1 MSNLKNKKGE
11 HLHNLKAPYK
21 QVIPAPTTVWY
32 FAFGS
37 NMDRARMFQRKAVWN
52 YCTAGTLKNFK
63 LVFNKKSKKHG
74 QGFANIIKS
83 KQHQV
88 EGVLYRLEDAHLYKQ
103 LDKFECAGTHYNRV
117 EKKIRRSDG
126 KIITAFL
133 YTAILTEKNLKPCEE
148 YLNHLLKGEKYLSPD
163 YVSFLK
169 SFQTAYNE
177 DLKVF
182 VYGTLKKGF
191 GNHRKVESAT
201 KIQKATI
208 SGKLY
213 NAGLP
218 YVTMEREDYSK
229 VGTASLDT
237 DIKNFNS
244 LDCDDLPELKEE
256 CVHGELLTFSD
267 WTVLKSLDSLE
278 GFNPTFLQ
286 SNLDAIFDSN
296 LYTRVLTTCVPDDSE
311 DFEPEPCW
319 IYIVSASKKLF
330 SKNDHVESGEYEKVQ
345 SFSKVYQQEDL
356 TRFEEGLDKHDTE
369 YYEPEKTYDYL
380 SQDYG
385 IVNSL
390 TEKGEL

>member
-1 MSNLKNKKGE
+1 MEQLKYKKGE

-32 FAFGS
+32 FAYGS

-52 YCTAGTLKNFK
+52 YCTSGTLKNFK
-63 LVFNKKSKKHG
+63 LNFSKTAKNHG

-88 EGVLYRLEDAHLYKQ
+88 EGVLYRLEDSHLYKQ
-103 LDKFECAGTHYNRV
+103 LDKHECAGTHYNRV

-133 YTAILTEKNLKPCEE
+133 YTAILTSKNLKPTEE

-169 SFQTAYNE
+169 SFQTAYTE

-191 GNHRKVESAT
+191 GNHKKVESAT

-213 NAGLP
+213 NTGLP
-218 YVTMEREDYSK
+218 YVTMNREDFST
-229 VGTASLDT
+229 VGTVNLDK

-244 LDCDDLPELKEE
+244 LDCEDFVLSEE
-256 CVHGELLTFSD
+256 CVHGELLTFTD
-267 WTVLKSLDSLE
+267 WNILKSLDTFE
-278 GFNPTFLQ
+278 GFNPTFMQ
-286 SNLDAIFDSN
+286 SNLDAIFESN
-296 LYTRVLTTCVPDDSE
+296 HYTRVLTTCVPDDSK

-319 IYIVSASKKLF
+319 IYIVSASKNFL
-330 SKNDHVESGEYEKVQ
+330 SGKAQVKSGKYEKVQ
-345 SFSKVYQQEDL
+345 TFSKVYHQEDL

-369 YYEPEKTYDYL
+369 YYEPELSYDYL